1 MRKSSSTKSVFECPV
16 CARRVESQIR
26 IAEALCRNSV
36 KHSSKVV
43 RMSAI
48 RKSA

>member
-1 MRKSSSTKSVFECPV
+1 MRKTSSTKSVFECPI

-26 IAEALCRNSV
+26 IAEALCRNTV
-36 KHSSKVV
+36 KHSSKIV
-43 RMSAI
+43 RMRDV